1 MKIER
6 RKTRTAEVYT
16 ASLNDIMFFLLLFFL
31 IISTMVT
38 PAAIR
43 VLLPNAAT
51 SEKVVTKK
59 NINLIITQDLRYY
72 VNDKEVQKPDL
83 ESVLGS
89 VLANEKQ
96 ANPDIEMNVLLQAD
110 RSLSLQDVVDV
121 IDIGNKLHV
130 KMVLFTQ
137 KPD

>member
-1 MKIER
+1 MKIQR
-6 RKTRTAEVYT
+6 RKMRTAEVYT

-43 VLLPNAAT
+43 VLLPNATTA
-51 SEKVVTKK
+51 ENVVTKK

-72 VNDKEVQKPDL
+72 IDDKE
-83 ESVLGS
+83 
-89 VLANEKQ
+89 LAKEEIEPMLADILAEKSENE
-96 ANPDIEMNVLLQAD
+96 EMNVLLQAD
-110 RSLSLQDVVDV
+110 RSLTIQDLVDV
-121 IDIGNKLHV
+121 IDIGNRLHV

-137 KPD
+137 KPN

>member
-16 ASLNDIMFFLLLFFL
+16 SSLNDIMFFLLLFFL

-51 SEKVVTKK
+51 SDKVVTKK
-59 NINLIITQDLRYY
+59 NINLIITTDLRYY
-72 VNDKEVQKPDL
+72 INDKEVTKDQIEPTLSEILQKKA
-83 ESVLGS
+83 E
-89 VLANEKQ
+89 NE
-96 ANPDIEMNVLLQAD
+96 EMNVLLQAD
-110 RSLSLQDVVDV
+110 RSLNLQNVVDI
-121 IDIGNKLHV
+121 IDIGNKLRV

-137 KPD
+137 KPE